1 MAEKTPDLLEEYLK
15 KHPDQNVNC
24 CETPDKPAEDEKGR
38 KIITETEIY
47 YKEVQHRIIDFMQ
60 FDGSAKSAKEIH
72 NFLIDKEII
81 QFDDVFR
88 YHTDFRDFD
97 DFDFDEENE
106 ETVIYSSIGAI
117 QPGDILLISKRRD
130 KYQVEIKKPEYDGG
144 EYVKEEISVIE
155 VEDDDGFIEDI
166 EVGSKVL
173 KTSDN
178 YGKRRRRR
186 RRRAR
191 RVRRRFREIR
201 SGRVDD

>member
-1 MAEKTPDLLEEYLK
+1 MKL
-15 KHPDQNVNC
+15 
-24 CETPDKPAEDEKGR
+24 
-38 KIITETEIY
+38 
-47 YKEVQHRIIDFMQ
+47 
-60 FDGSAKSAKEIH
+60 
-72 NFLIDKEII
+72 
-81 QFDDVFR
+81 
-88 YHTDFRDFD
+88 
-97 DFDFDEENE
+97 
-106 ETVIYSSIGAI
+106 
-117 QPGDILLISKRRD
+117 
-130 KYQVEIKKPEYDGG
+130 KKPEYDGG